1 MSLARN
7 ARAPAPAPAQGK
19 LLSAAGGV
27 EAGPRR
33 AGAGG
38 RTGLLAAEIGL
49 VAGAPPPPPRSC
61 GQESPAGSR
70 PCAALGAGEEG
81 ADGAARAPGT
91 GDRPPGSCARPSLRV
106 GRSRAAQ
113 KPHHTRCGAASPR
126 AFGVPG
132 SGVRLTWVSV
142 TLGSFLSGPCLSFLT
157 WKMGTI
163 GGCNENPRLPW

>member
-49 VAGAPPPPPRSC
+49 VAGAPPPPPPVLR
-61 GQESPAGSR
+61 AGEPR
-70 PCAALGAGEEG
+70 WVAAL
-81 ADGAARAPGT
+81 
-91 GDRPPGSCARPSLRV
+91 C
-106 GRSRAAQ
+106 RS
-113 KPHHTRCGAASPR
+113 
-126 AFGVPG
+126 G
-132 SGVRLTWVSV
+132 SG
-142 TLGSFLSGPCLSFLT
+142 
-157 WKMGTI
+157 
-163 GGCNENPRLPW
+163 

>member
-1 MSLARN
+1 M
-7 ARAPAPAPAQGK
+7 P
-19 LLSAAGGV
+19 
-27 EAGPRR
+27 
-33 AGAGG
+33 
-38 RTGLLAAEIGL
+38 
-49 VAGAPPPPPRSC
+49 APPPPPPHRANFCLRREGWRPGRGGRGQAAGPVCSRPRLAWSLAPLLLPPRSC

-91 GDRPPGSCARPSLRV
+91 GDRPPGSCARPSPRV